1 MRQGERWVGFGPRF
15 AVYSLTKREEST
27 GTLRRTNKK
36 RSHTKSDGRE
46 IEIESKNWYLA
57 NDDDQPKNEP
67 SVS

>member
-1 MRQGERWVGFGPRF
+1 MREGERWVDFGPRF

-27 GTLRRTNKK
+27 GTLGRTNKK
-36 RSHTKSDGRE
+36 RSRTKSDRRE

-57 NDDDQPKNEP
+57 NDYNQPKNEP